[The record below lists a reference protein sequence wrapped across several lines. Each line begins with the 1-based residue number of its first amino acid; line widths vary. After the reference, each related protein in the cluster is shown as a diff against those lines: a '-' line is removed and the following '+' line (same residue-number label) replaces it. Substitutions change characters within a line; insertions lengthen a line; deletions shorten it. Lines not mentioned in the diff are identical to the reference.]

1 MKKILL
7 LWILCVFLGQ
17 NELFSQGKVNVDSLT
32 NVLNKYPK
40 EDTLKVKI
48 LVNLI
53 NELRKSDTK
62 KAMEYAE
69 DAIKISQKLQD
80 NFWLGKSNKAKASI
94 LSVSGDLEEA
104 KVYCQKAMSFFE
116 KKNKYP
122 NEVANCLM
130 MLGSIAGTDGDLLE
144 SLKHNESAL
153 AIFESTQNVEMQ
165 VKAIVSMGVAH
176 YYLGNYEKSLELY
189 QKGLKLNET
198 SQDKENTRLL
208 YTNVALIYYAMGN
221 YALGLDYSLKTV
233 DIAESLGDLEAV
245 ATEYN
250 NISSVYFDLED
261 RKEARKYLTKALEIY
276 RRVNDKVG
284 IARAMIN
291 LGVTYDNDNH
301 LKAIEELN
309 KAKEYCKEIKYNPM
323 LAGCYQALAYRYF
336 MLGEYKTAYT
346 YALQGLELG
355 VEDAETTIMLNN
367 NAVESLLEC
376 SNTDLLSLGIEPP
389 NRYVKAKEHLDK
401 VFEVAGDAQPRYM
414 MFAYRYLAKI
424 QEEQKNYTAA
434 YEAYKEYIA
443 LKDSITS
450 DEVKNQITRK
460 GIQYEFDKKETELK
474 FQQQL
479 TVSELEKQKLLTFQQ
494 EQALTLN
501 QQTLRLKEQALT
513 LSNKDLLLANKEKDL
528 AHLAYLKEQAEKQE
542 KEQQLSLSQER
553 EKGKELDLK
562 LKNAALFSKNLEL
575 SAKQKQNLYLIGIA
589 MLLLA
594 GLGTLLYFYTV
605 LRKQKNIITQQ
616 NELNEH
622 TIAILSHDIKEP
634 LLGVKLMLKKLNKD
648 DPFVAQASQS
658 LENQI
663 NAVNGILNNLLKMK
677 KLALIKKG
685 ENVSAN
691 VNEVVQNVLQEL
703 ALAIQS
709 KELSIQIELKEKL
722 TLPIA
727 PEKLQIILH
736 NLLSNAV
743 KYSFSHQSI
752 RIFQE
757 GKGIC
762 IQDFGVG
769 LSPEQRS
776 KLMREVT
783 ASQQGTKL
791 ERGNGLGLFLVG
803 VMLQGEQIRVV
814 FDSPDMGGTIARIV
828 NG

>member
-1 MKKILL
+1 MNRILL
-7 LWILCVFLGQ
+7 LCLFWAIFVP
-17 NELFSQGKVNVDSLT
+17 NKLFSQGKVNVDSLT

-40 EDTLKVKI
+40 EDTVKVRM
-48 LVNLI
+48 LT
-53 NELRKSDTK
+53 ELAFEYQKSNTQ

-69 DAIKISQKLQD
+69 TAIKISEQLHD
-80 NFWLGKSNKAKASI
+80 NLSLGKSYRTKSSI
-94 LSVSGDLEEA
+94 LRLIGDLAEA
-104 KVYCQKAMSFFE
+104 KSYCEKSISFLE
-116 KKNKYP
+116 KENKYP
-122 NEVANCLM
+122 NE
-130 MLGSIAGTDGDLLE
+130 LGLSILNLATITALSGDATTG
-144 SLKHNESAL
+144 LKHSESAL
-153 AIFESTQNVEMQ
+153 ALFESTKNLRRQ
-165 VKAIVSMGVAH
+165 VSVIVGMGVSN
-176 YYLGNYEKSLELY
+176 YRLGNYEKALALY
-189 QKGLKLNET
+189 QKGLKINE
-198 SQDKENTRLL
+198 SLQNKENTRLL
-208 YTNVALIYYAMGN
+208 YTNMAIIYYAMGD

-233 DIAESLGDLEAV
+233 TIAESLGDFRAM
-245 ATEYN
+245 ASEYN
-250 NISSVYFDLED
+250 NISSVYFDLND
-261 RKEARKYLTKALEIY
+261 KKEARKYLTKALELY
-276 RRVNDKVG
+276 RKVNDKMG
-284 IARAMIN
+284 IARAMVN
-291 LGVTYDNDNH
+291 LGFTYDDNS

-309 KAKEYCKEIKYNPM
+309 KAIEYCKEIKSNPL
-323 LAGCYQALAYRYF
+323 LADCYQALAYQYYI
-336 MLGEYKTAYT
+336 LNDYKNSYT
-346 YALQGLELG
+346 HALQGLEIEKEE
-355 VEDAETTIMLNN
+355 VETMIQLNN
-367 NAVESLLEC
+367 NLAGILLEC
-376 SNTDLLSLGIEPP
+376 SDKDLLSFGIEPQ
-389 NRYVKAKEHLDK
+389 NRYVKAKEYLYK
-401 VFEVAGDAQPRYM
+401 VFELAGNAKPQIILG
-414 MFAYRYLAKI
+414 AYKFLAKI
-424 QEEQKNYTAA
+424 QEEQKDYIAA
-434 YEAYKEYIA
+434 YESYKKYIA
-443 LKDSITS
+443 LSDSVS
-450 DEVKNQITRK
+450 GDEVKKQITRK

-479 TVSELEKQKLLTFQQ
+479 TAGELEKQKLLTFQQ

-501 QQTLRLKEQALT
+501 RQTLTLKEQALT
-513 LSNKDLLLANKEKDL
+513 LSNKDLLLATKEKDL

-542 KEQQLSLSQER
+542 KEEQLSLSQER

-562 LKNAALFSKNLEL
+562 LKSAALFSKNLEL

-589 MLLLA
+589 MLLLT

-685 ENVSAN
+685 GNVSAN

-803 VMLQGEQIRVV
+803 VMLQGEQIRIV
-814 FDSPDMGGTIARIV
+814 FDSPDVGGTIVKVV